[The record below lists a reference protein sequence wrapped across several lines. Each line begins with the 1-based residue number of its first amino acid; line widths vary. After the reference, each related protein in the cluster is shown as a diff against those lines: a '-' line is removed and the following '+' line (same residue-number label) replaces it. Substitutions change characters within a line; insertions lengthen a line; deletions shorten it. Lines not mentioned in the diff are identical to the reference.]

1 LKVIIKGV
9 ILVCILLPVS
19 VACGGESPY
28 RDLALSPSKIPD
40 SIYFLID
47 TSGSMSD
54 SVSAVGGTRSTKMN
68 IATRAL
74 SDISVQ
80 LSGRSTIGLRSYPD
94 PNGGLCNSGV
104 LRSQLSESNES
115 ALNNAISRLTPSGD
129 TPTAEA
135 LRAAAADISR
145 SGKPA
150 TVVLLSDGTS
160 NCADPCSAAI
170 ELSRSTDWKV
180 ITIGFDLGAS
190 GSDELRCIAD
200 ATGGRYLNAS
210 DGAALEELFRDA
222 RRIFSVTG

>member
-1 LKVIIKGV
+1 M
-9 ILVCILLPVS
+9 
-19 VACGGESPY
+19 
-28 RDLALSPSKIPD
+28 
-40 SIYFLID
+40 ID

-54 SVSAVGGTRSTKMN
+54 SVSTLGGTRSTKMS
-68 IATRAL
+68 IASRAL
-74 SDISVQ
+74 RDISIQ
-80 LSGRSTIGLRSYPD
+80 LSGRSSIGLRSYPD
-94 PNGGLCNSGV
+94 PNGGQCNSGV
-104 LRSQLSESNES
+104 LRSQLSESNGV

-150 TVVLLSDGTS
+150 TVVLLSDGIS
-160 NCADPCSAAI
+160 NCADPCRAAI

-180 ITIGFDLGAS
+180 ITIGFDLGTS